1 MSELPPG
8 WEWTTIG
15 EAAEVVLG
23 QSPPGS
29 SYNNAGDGLPFFQG
43 KAEFGELHPT
53 VAKWTTAPKKVA
65 QANDVLLSVR
75 APVGPTNLAPT
86 TCSIG
91 RGLAAL
97 RETSAVDHRYL
108 LWWMRASADEL
119 ASHATGSTF
128 AAVSGAQVRAHRLP
142 LAPRAEQERIVAA
155 IEEHLS
161 RLDAAEHALQASND
175 RVEVLQQQL
184 VDAAIEGEIVCLG
197 DLLREPLRNGLS
209 ARADANGSIRVVTL
223 TAVTQDAFVDD
234 NTKRIEPK
242 DRSVD
247 DLWMQP
253 GDIFIQRSNTPE
265 LVGTAALFDG
275 PADWAIFPD
284 LLIRVRVDCAR
295 VDPRYLTLV
304 LRSTRLRRYF
314 QQSAQGIAGSMPKIS
329 QPVVES
335 APIPLPS
342 IERQRE
348 ILARLSK
355 ETESVGRL
363 EGASS
368 LAARRARSLRRSILA
383 AAFSGKLVPQDPDDE
398 PASVLLERIRAE
410 RAAAGSVK
418 RTRKA
423 KAS

>member
-1 MSELPPG
+1 
-8 WEWTTIG
+8 
-15 EAAEVVLG
+15 
-23 QSPPGS
+23 
-29 SYNNAGDGLPFFQG
+29 
-43 KAEFGELHPT
+43 
-53 VAKWTTAPKKVA
+53 
-65 QANDVLLSVR
+65 
-75 APVGPTNLAPT
+75 
-86 TCSIG
+86 
-91 RGLAAL
+91 
-97 RETSAVDHRYL
+97 
-108 LWWMRASADEL
+108 
-119 ASHATGSTF
+119 
-128 AAVSGAQVRAHRLP
+128 
-142 LAPRAEQERIVAA
+142 
-155 IEEHLS
+155 
-161 RLDAAEHALQASND
+161 
-175 RVEVLQQQL
+175 VEVLQQQL

-363 EGASS
+363 ECAAC

-383 AAFSGKLVPQDPDDE
+383 AAFSGQLVPQDPDDE

-410 RAAAGSVK
+410 RAAAAPTK
-418 RTRKA
+418 RTRKV
-423 KAS
+423 KAL